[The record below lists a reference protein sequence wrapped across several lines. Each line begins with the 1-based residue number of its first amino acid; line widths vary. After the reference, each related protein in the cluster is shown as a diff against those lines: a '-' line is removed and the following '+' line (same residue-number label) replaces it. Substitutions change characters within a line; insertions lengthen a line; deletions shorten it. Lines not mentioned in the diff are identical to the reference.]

1 MLSAA
6 PLLANES
13 LRGLR
18 AAALAGILLVTAANT
33 PFAATGYPKKAPKD
47 GEVPHGK
54 VVIVDDGKCPK
65 GEVKEITG
73 GSHDKGIPRKT
84 RCIKRPAT
92 K

>member
-6 PLLANES
+6 PLRPNGS

-18 AAALAGILLVTAANT
+18 AAALAGALVVAVSA
-33 PFAATGYPKKAPKD
+33 PSLARADDLKKAPKD

-54 VVIVDDGKCPK
+54 IVIVDDGKCPK

-73 GSHDKGIPRKT
+73 GSQDKGIPRKT
-84 RCIKRPAT
+84 RCIKRPET